1 MRLKDLNPSAAFSKA
16 LRGNAFICLA
26 LAVSA
31 LTFAV
36 YHITLDYPFV
46 LDDLGYIAENARIR
60 SLRNLWP
67 PYDSRYFGFASFAIN
82 YYLSGLNPMWF
93 RATNIVI
100 HIINSCLVF
109 LLARRTIAVASQDAP
124 DENTN
129 TGAGMA
135 AITALIFALHPIQ
148 TQSVAYITQRFASL
162 AALFYLASLVLF
174 IRFRAVPASYDKKF
188 ALYALSIL
196 FAVMAQKTKE
206 ISFTLPAVI
215 VLYDFMFFG
224 QETGLKNRITVL
236 LPFILS
242 LAIVPLGIFGPEFG
256 LVGAGWGAGED
267 TRMQQFHEFANL
279 DRYGYLITQ
288 FRVIVKYLRLLVLPV
303 NQSLHYGNRLYTT
316 ILAPG
321 VFLSLLFLLFMAGAS
336 IWLLALHKKTKNIF
350 LKVIPFGVFWFF
362 ITISI
367 ESSVVPIK
375 DVTVEHRLYLPSI
388 GIFIVLAAG
397 LTCMLNYIKA
407 GKILARLFI
416 AAIIAALGAATYNR
430 NLAWASDE
438 ALWKDAIR
446 KFPENVE
453 AYNNLAIFYNRTGLR
468 QNAIKELKTALKIA
482 PNDAE
487 THNNLALVYGDKGER
502 EASLEEFKEALRLKP
517 RDSLIRNNIGTAYE
531 AMGMITEAIEEY
543 KIAAAEAPRDYLPRY
558 NIANAYLKKGLANEA
573 EKELK
578 EAIRLKR
585 DFMAA
590 HKNLA
595 LLYKNTGRIDEALK
609 EYEIALQF
617 DRDDE
622 FIHNDIGGLYA
633 GKGLTEKA
641 IAEFREALRIK
652 KDFIE
657 ARKNL
662 AIAYHDS
669 GMLEEAILQYMEV
682 LKLAP
687 DDAGVHNDLGS
698 AYEENSMLLLAIEE
712 YNMALRLSPENALIK
727 ENLADL
733 TERLKAWKGK

>member
-16 LRGNAFICLA
+16 LRGNAFIGLA
-26 LAVSA
+26 FAVSA
-31 LTFAV
+31 LAFAV
-36 YHITLDYPFV
+36 YYVTLDYPFV
-46 LDDLGYIAENARIR
+46 LDDHGYIAENAKIR

-67 PYDSRYFGFASFAIN
+67 PYDSRYFGFASFAVN

-100 HIINSCLVF
+100 HIMNSCLVF
-109 LLARRTIAVASQDAP
+109 LLVRRTIAVASMDAP

-224 QETGLKNRITVL
+224 QKTGLKNRITAL
-236 LPFILS
+236 LPFILC
-242 LAIVPLGIFGPEFG
+242 LAIVPLGIFGPEIG
-256 LVGAGWGAGED
+256 LGAGWGEGED
-267 TRMQQFHEFANL
+267 TRMQQFYEFANL

-303 NQSLHYGNRLYTT
+303 NQSMHYGNRLYTT
-316 ILAPG
+316 ILEPG
-321 VFLSLLFLLFMAGAS
+321 VFLSLLLLLFMAGAS
-336 IWLLALHKKTKNIF
+336 VWLLALYKKTKNIF
-350 LKVIPFGVFWFF
+350 LKIIPFGVFWFF

-375 DVTVEHRLYLPSI
+375 DVIVEHRLYLPSI

-397 LTCMLNYIKA
+397 LTCMLKYLKA

-416 AAIIAALGAATYNR
+416 AVIIAALCAATYYR

-438 ALWKDAIR
+438 TLWKDAIR
-446 KFPENVE
+446 KFPENIE

-468 QNAIKELKTALKIA
+468 QDAIKELKNALKIS

-487 THNNLALVYGDKGER
+487 THNNLAIVYGDKGDT
-502 EASLEEFKEALRLKP
+502 EASLQEFKEALRLKP
-517 RDSLIRNNIGTAYE
+517 KDSLIRNNIGEAYE
-531 AMGMITEAIEEY
+531 AKGMITEAIEEY

-595 LLYKNTGRIDEALK
+595 LLYKNTGRIDEAIK

-633 GKGLTEKA
+633 GKGLAEKA
-641 IAEFREALRIK
+641 IDEFREALRIK

-669 GMLEEAILQYMEV
+669 GRLEEAILQYLEV

-687 DDAGVHNDLGS
+687 GDAGVHNDLGS

-712 YNMALRLSPENALIK
+712 YNMALKLTPENALIK
-727 ENLADL
+727 ENLTDL